1 MPYTQAQMEEKII
14 QATNELE
21 ITTSVLLNMFEDLY
35 TIEEEFEKW
44 SSLFREIKKKMIKKE
59 RMRRQYIR
67 QLKNKERLENIRKGV
82 KLTRS
87 QKRLVQAE
95 SATITGQITDS
106 QE

>member
-1 MPYTQAQMEEKII
+1 
-14 QATNELE
+14 
-21 ITTSVLLNMFEDLY
+21 MFEDLY
-35 TIEEEFEKW
+35 TIEEEKW
-44 SSLFREIKKKMIKKE
+44 SSLFREIKKMITKE
-59 RMRRQYIR
+59 RMRRKYIR

-95 SATITGQITDS
+95 SATITGEITDS